1 MRRIIPLALCLL
13 CGIAAAA
20 DTVRIGTHL
29 IEVGD
34 SAALLRDVA
43 GEPDARA
50 SARAAPAA
58 RGSRRRG
65 ARRDAGSGER
75 WTYRDRGRTLGF
87 VIRDGV
93 IVAIEQGR
101 R

>member
-1 MRRIIPLALCLL
+1 MRTAVLLGCLL
-13 CGIAAAA
+13 LPALAAAG
-20 DTVRIGTHL
+20 DTVRIGTHI

-43 GEPDARA
+43 GEPEARR
-50 SARAAPAA
+50 SARVDAE
-58 RGSRRRG
+58 RGRRR
-65 ARRDAGSGER
+65 GSGER
-75 WTYRDRGRTLGF
+75 WTYREHGRTLDF

-93 IVAIEQGR
+93 IVAIDQGR